1 MAIQINIGDHV
12 SPEPGFQAVPPRL
25 QPVTRWARTRAQ
37 QIARTFPSAN
47 VYFRGLPNGRSLTDL
62 LSDATIWINFAPG
75 IGDYGQTNVAGG
87 REIALS
93 PGAYSIGRWTVLA
106 TLIHE
111 LAHVDGVRGR
121 LTPQA
126 AEDALLSCGLGRR
139 SERTS
144 GVDDPRTPFDPTI
157 GG

>member
-1 MAIQINIGDHV
+1 MSIQINVGDHV
-12 SPEPGFQAVPPRL
+12 SPQAGYLAVPLHLRD
-25 QPVTRWARTRAQ
+25 VTRWARTRAQ
-37 QIARTFPSAN
+37 TISRGMPGAD
-47 VYFRGLPNGRSLTDL
+47 VYFRTLPGGRSLTAL
-62 LSDATIWINFAPG
+62 LADRTIWINYGPG
-75 IGDYGQTNVAGG
+75 LGGYGETDVAGG
-87 REIALS
+87 REMAIS
-93 PGAYSIGRWTVLA
+93 TTAYRLGRWTVLA

-111 LAHVDGVRGR
+111 LAHVNGVQGR

-144 GVDDPRTPFDPTI
+144 GVDDARTPFDPTI